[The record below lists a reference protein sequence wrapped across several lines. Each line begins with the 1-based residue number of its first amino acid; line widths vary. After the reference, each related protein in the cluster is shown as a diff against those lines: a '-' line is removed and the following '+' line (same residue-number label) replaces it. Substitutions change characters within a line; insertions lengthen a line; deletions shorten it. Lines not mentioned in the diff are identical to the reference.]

1 MWIFNI
7 RIENRPRLSS
17 QSAHFKKFS
26 GSTIIN
32 FSTVFYC
39 FSKFAKFIKYQYFS
53 LFSFSQNFKLKWI
66 KCFCESFVIFQKIN
80 NIFTM
85 SFLINLFLVL
95 SSEPPKYLFKLWYLF
110 IVAFFLNLFVG
121 QREALWE
128 YWKHW
133 KLQVWPI

>member
-1 MWIFNI
+1 
-7 RIENRPRLSS
+7 
-17 QSAHFKKFS
+17 
-26 GSTIIN
+26 
-32 FSTVFYC
+32 
-39 FSKFAKFIKYQYFS
+39 
-53 LFSFSQNFKLKWI
+53 
-66 KCFCESFVIFQKIN
+66 
-80 NIFTM
+80 M